1 MKIRVKIEII
11 NNGRGSS
18 FRAIVPYGFGALTNL
33 NDAKKVGF
41 DINDDRI
48 IIIPMEELDDTDMYE
63 YVRKVSYN
71 CQPRFVI
78 PKPLAIEFLNLDKKS
93 KNLIVFHLG
102 RDFEFINKF
111 EFDNLIKIGSNSDAD
126 IVCASSYHRDGHTL
140 NIDEK
145 LRFSKG
151 AFEPLSPK
159 ICDIIA
165 EFIGRRVEFDMSI
178 LKAFA

>member
-41 DINDDRI
+41 NINDDKI
-48 IIIPMEELDDTDMYE
+48 IIVPMKELDDTDMYE

-78 PKPLAIEFLNLDKKS
+78 PKPLAIEFLNLDKKTKYIS
-93 KNLIVFHLG
+93 M
-102 RDFEFINKF
+102 EFIDGVIYLYNSVEDDYEEK
-111 EFDNLIKIGSNSDAD
+111 EHKCIICGSNNAKFSFNNKHICEECVDY
-126 IVCASSYHRDGHTL
+126 IVKIRKA
-140 NIDEK
+140 IK
-145 LRFSKG
+145 L
-151 AFEPLSPK
+151 
-159 ICDIIA
+159 
-165 EFIGRRVEFDMSI
+165 
-178 LKAFA
+178 LKEI

>member
-11 NNGRGSS
+11 NNGKGTTS
-18 FRAIVPYGFGALTNL
+18 FRAIIPYGFGALTNL

-41 DINDDRI
+41 DINDDKI

-93 KNLIVFHLG
+93 KYVSM
-102 RDFEFINKF
+102 EFIDGIIYLYNTIEDDYEEK
-111 EFDNLIKIGSNSDAD
+111 EHKCIICGSNNAKFSFNNKHICEECVDY
-126 IVCASSYHRDGHTL
+126 IV
-140 NIDEK
+140 
-145 LRFSKG
+145 
-151 AFEPLSPK
+151 K
-159 ICDIIA
+159 IRKAIK
-165 EFIGRRVEFDMSI
+165 V
-178 LKAFA
+178 LKEI

>member
-11 NNGRGSS
+11 NNGKGTTS

-41 DINDDRI
+41 DINDDKI
-48 IIIPMEELDDTDMYE
+48 IIVPMKELDDTDMYE

-93 KNLIVFHLG
+93 KYISM
-102 RDFEFINKF
+102 EFIDGVIYLYNSIEDDYEEK
-111 EFDNLIKIGSNSDAD
+111 EHKCIICGSNNAKFSFNNKHICEECVDY
-126 IVCASSYHRDGHTL
+126 IVKIRKA
-140 NIDEK
+140 IK
-145 LRFSKG
+145 L
-151 AFEPLSPK
+151 
-159 ICDIIA
+159 
-165 EFIGRRVEFDMSI
+165 
-178 LKAFA
+178 LKEI

>member
-41 DINDDRI
+41 DINDDKI
-48 IIIPMEELDDTDMYE
+48 IIIPMGELDDTDIYE

-78 PKPLAIEFLNLDKKS
+78 PKPLATEFLNLDKKS
-93 KNLIVFHLG
+93 KYVSM
-102 RDFEFINKF
+102 EFIDGIIYLYNTIEDDYEEK
-111 EFDNLIKIGSNSDAD
+111 EHKCIICGSNNAKFSFNNKHICEECVDY
-126 IVCASSYHRDGHTL
+126 IVKIRKA
-140 NIDEK
+140 IK
-145 LRFSKG
+145 L
-151 AFEPLSPK
+151 
-159 ICDIIA
+159 
-165 EFIGRRVEFDMSI
+165 
-178 LKAFA
+178 LKEI